1 MFPWLCRIPFG
12 PASTIGPHFPA
23 ASYKRGVPNLFFWEI
38 MADSLT
44 TANSNVDLRAG
55 NLAGHLSSISPPHPF
70 AERRPIDLNR
80 AALQSEPPFSS
91 VIPYLDA
98 PCGGYR

>member
-1 MFPWLCRIPFG
+1 VVCRIPLG
-12 PASTIGPHFPA
+12 LASAIGPRFPA
-23 ASYKRGVPNLFFWEI
+23 APYKRGVPNLFFWEI
-38 MADSLT
+38 MADSLA

-55 NLAGHLSSISPPHPF
+55 HFAGLFTISSPHPI

-91 VIPYLDA
+91 VIYLIA
-98 PCGGYR
+98 PCAGYRARTP